1 MFNANLVTLR
11 LWVLDLELIQVLF
24 LNPGLTL
31 TFDPVT
37 FTLIQFEAFI
47 NPIVMCKSNQD
58 SSPLLAITDPQK
70 APFDAYFTLLGR
82 TQTMCSTPETWH
94 IFDACF
100 FLNRTNSRRFFFSR
114 DLVTL

>member
-1 MFNANLVTLR
+1 MFNANLVTIR

-24 LNPGLTL
+24 INPGLTL

-37 FTLIQFEAFI
+37 FTLIQIEAFI
-47 NPIVMCKSNQD
+47 NAIVMCKSYQD

-70 APFDAYFTLLGR
+70 APFDAYFKLLGR
-82 TQTMCSTPETWH
+82 TQTVCSTPETWQ
-94 IFDACF
+94 IFGARF
-100 FLNRTNSRRFFFSR
+100 FWNRTNSRRFFSR